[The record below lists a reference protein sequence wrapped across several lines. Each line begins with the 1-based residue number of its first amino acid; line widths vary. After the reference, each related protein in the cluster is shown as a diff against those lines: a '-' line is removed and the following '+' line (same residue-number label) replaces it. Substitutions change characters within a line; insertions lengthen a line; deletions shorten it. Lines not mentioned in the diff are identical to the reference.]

1 MRRVFLILSIISI
14 IFVSCSRSGFTVSG
28 ATFDENEGNIR
39 IKAYLDEG
47 EEGENYSFILTSPDR
62 DLVWKGDL
70 LFDKHRLTSD
80 YIFLTPGASMPKGEY
95 KLIIHSTNGTEIE
108 ESITY

>member
-1 MRRVFLILSIISI
+1 MRRVFLILIIISI

-80 YIFLTPGASMPKGEY
+80 YILLTPGASMPKGEY
-95 KLIIHSTNGTEIE
+95 KLIIHSTNETERE
-108 ESITY
+108 ERITY

>member
-1 MRRVFLILSIISI
+1 MRRVFLILIIISLV
-14 IFVSCSRSGFTVSG
+14 FVSCSRSSFSVSG
-28 ATFDENEGNIR
+28 ASFDENEGNIR

-47 EEGENYSFILTSPDR
+47 EEGERYSFILSSPDR

-80 YIFLTPGASMPKGEY
+80 YILLTPVASMPKGQY
-95 KLIIHSTNGTEIE
+95 KLIIHSTNGTEIQ

>member
-1 MRRVFLILSIISI
+1 MRRVFLILIIISI
-14 IFVSCSRSGFTVSG
+14 IFVSCSRSSFTVSG
-28 ATFDENEGNIR
+28 ATFDENGGNIR

-80 YIFLTPGASMPKGEY
+80 YILLTPGASMPKGEY

>member
-1 MRRVFLILSIISI
+1 MRRVFLILIIISI

-80 YIFLTPGASMPKGEY
+80 YILLTPGASMPKGEY
-95 KLIIHSTNGTEIE
+95 KLIIHSTTGTEIE

>member
-1 MRRVFLILSIISI
+1 MRRVFLILIIISI
-14 IFVSCSRSGFTVSG
+14 IFVSCSRSSFTVSG

-80 YIFLTPGASMPKGEY
+80 YILLTPGASMPKGEY
-95 KLIIHSTNGTEIE
+95 KLIIHLTNGTEIE

>member
-1 MRRVFLILSIISI
+1 MRRVFLILIIISI

>member
-1 MRRVFLILSIISI
+1 MRRVFLILIIISI
-14 IFVSCSRSGFTVSG
+14 TLVSCSRSSFSISG
-28 ATFDENEGNIR
+28 ADFEDNEGKIR

-47 EEGENYSFILTSPDR
+47 DEDERYSFILTSPDR

-80 YIFLTPGASMPKGEY
+80 YILLTPGASMPKGEY

>member
-1 MRRVFLILSIISI
+1 MRRVFLILIIISI
-14 IFVSCSRSGFTVSG
+14 IFVSFARSSFTVSG

-47 EEGENYSFILTSPDR
+47 EEDESYSFILSSPDR

-80 YIFLTPGASMPKGEY
+80 YILLTPGASMPKGEY

>member
-1 MRRVFLILSIISI
+1 MFCDFFTIIISI